1 MAKYICLGAVFV
13 AAIVYWV
20 ILFKAFS
27 DDDKNNK

>member
-1 MAKYICLGAVFV
+1 MVKYICLGAVFV

-27 DDDKNNK
+27 DKDDK